1 MSCIEFIGCTGTGKS
16 TLVNRILQIC
26 HTEGIDAWL
35 GEDFLLSRFHL
46 GWVECFKVRA
56 TIVNLTALSVAL
68 ANWGK
73 YWQFYSFARR
83 TTFSHQISWRQKIYL
98 YRNVL
103 KLIGIYEIAH
113 SEAGSHQIILLDEG
127 PLHSSNALFVH
138 PATVPPTI
146 ELSEFMRVVP
156 FPDAV
161 VYLRNQKDTLI
172 QRTLARGHKRIRN
185 STPHEVE
192 QFIESAMAVFERLA
206 QQHAVQDKLII
217 VNDHHINSPHSSSTV
232 LNNFIV
238 NIIGASLNEISN

>member
-1 MSCIEFIGCTGTGKS
+1 
-16 TLVNRILQIC
+16 
-26 HTEGIDAWL
+26 
-35 GEDFLLSRFHL
+35 
-46 GWVECFKVRA
+46 
-56 TIVNLTALSVAL
+56 L

>member
-26 HTEGIDAWL
+26 HTEGIGAWL
-35 GEDFLLSRFHL
+35 GEDFLLGQFHL
-46 GWVECFKVRA
+46 GWVGSFKVRA
-56 TIVNLTALSVAL
+56 VLVNLTALLVAL
-68 ANWGK
+68 VHLEK
-73 YWQFYSFARR
+73 YRQFYSFARR
-83 TTFSHQISWRQKIYL
+83 ITFSHQIPWRQKIYL

-127 PLHSSNALFVH
+127 PLHSCNALFAH

-146 ELSEFMRVVP
+146 ELSEFVQVVP

-172 QRTLARGHKRIRN
+172 QRTLARGHKRVRN
-185 STPHEVE
+185 SIPHEVE
-192 QFIESAMAVFERLA
+192 QFIESAMTIFERLA
-206 QQHAVQDKLII
+206 QQPAVQDKLFI
-217 VNDHHINSPHSSSTV
+217 VNDHHINFPPSSPTP

-238 NIIGASLNEISN
+238 SIIDASLNEISN